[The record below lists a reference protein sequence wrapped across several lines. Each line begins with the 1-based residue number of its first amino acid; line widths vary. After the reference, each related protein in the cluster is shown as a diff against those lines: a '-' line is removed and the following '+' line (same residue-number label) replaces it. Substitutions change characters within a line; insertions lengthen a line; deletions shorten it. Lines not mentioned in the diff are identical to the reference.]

1 MKKDIQTYESTC
13 FSVISAAGTA
23 RSCFLEAIE
32 NAKEGQEYQSLLDD
46 GYNAYVE
53 AAKAHAVALQLE
65 AEDKLDNGLLLIHA
79 ETILSSAETIWN
91 LAETIIDLINKTK

>member
-23 RSCFLEAIE
+23 KSCFLEAIE

-53 AAKAHAVALQLE
+53 AAKSHALALQLE

-91 LAETIIDLINKTK
+91 LSETIIDLINKTE